1 MNLID
6 SNWFSAFKSE
16 NVSFAIRYLSK
27 IHHFLFCY
35 FITNKC
41 FDEILC
47 RICFEKKKIMKLNAK
62 KKCAMYL
69 KTS

>member
-16 NVSFAIRYLSK
+16 NVSFAMRHLSK
-27 IHHFLFCY
+27 MDHFLFCY

-47 RICFEKKKIMKLNAK
+47 RICCEKKFIKLNV

-69 KTS
+69 KTL

>member
-16 NVSFAIRYLSK
+16 NVSFAMRHLSK
-27 IHHFLFCY
+27 MDHFLFCY

-47 RICFEKKKIMKLNAK
+47 RICCEKN
-62 KKCAMYL
+62 
-69 KTS
+69 S